1 MIPTQ
6 IIGNENPRLS
16 SSWRY
21 VSPMRAES
29 QDYYEAFTLRPNE
42 DHLSFFV
49 NNEITSSKDE
59 KRTEIYNIYENRR
72 FELKKSG
79 RCLLIDLINAQEE
92 ANLSS
97 EKISAII
104 DKDPHCAMYYL
115 NNCYENEVDRLEI
128 ISILYF
134 NIIDKVSISK
144 NKDQQ
149 MVISEI
155 ND

>member
-1 MIPTQ
+1 MLVQTIE
-6 IIGNENPRLS
+6 NMNPRLS

-21 VSPMRAES
+21 VSPLKAES

-49 NNEITSSKDE
+49 NKDINSHKDQ
-59 KRTEIYNIYENRR
+59 KRAEIYNIYEDIH
-72 FELKKSG
+72 FKLKKNG

-97 EKISAII
+97 EKISAVI
-104 DKDPHCAMYYL
+104 DRDPHCAMYYL
-115 NNCYENEVDRLEI
+115 NGCYENEVDRLEI

-134 NIIDKVSISK
+134 NIVDKVSISK
-144 NKDQQ
+144 SKDQQ
-149 MVISEI
+149 MVISEV
-155 ND
+155 DD